1 MKNLILF
8 ICIVFTSIGVRS
20 QEKVVENPS
29 FSVASHNNVIIEK
42 VEITPQSTKLH
53 MMMMHSPRHWM
64 RISSETYIR
73 VGDSKLIVLSSE
85 GIELDKE
92 VFSDQ
97 TNKTYFVLTF
107 PSI

>member
-8 ICIVFTSIGVRS
+8 ICIVFTSIGVKS

-73 VGDSKLIVLSSE
+73 VGDSKFIVLSSE

-92 VFSDQ
+92 
-97 TNKTYFVLTF
+97 TRWRN
-107 PSI
+107 

>member
-8 ICIVFTSIGVRS
+8 ICCLYFNWVKS

-73 VGDSKLIVLSSE
+73 GWRQQIHCALIRRH
-85 GIELDKE
+85 
-92 VFSDQ
+92 
-97 TNKTYFVLTF
+97 
-107 PSI
+107 